1 MAKTTAPL
9 LSFGGSGQI
18 GKTQV
23 YASWRGVKYARRYV
37 VPSNPNSTSQ
47 QATRGVFKWLT
58 QVWKL
63 LDPAAQTPWFV
74 FAKGKPLTDRN
85 AWIKSNLFDLRGTD
99 LAPVTVITS
108 LMASPGA
115 NGGLALASAVSADL
129 TGHHLGVTVTPP
141 TLPSGWAY
149 VASHGIAM
157 KQQNANTDA
166 FYTSV
171 YDTDAANPG
180 ALDFNMG
187 AAGTYVFSA
196 WAEYTKPD
204 GSTAYSP
211 SISGAQVIA

>member
-23 YASWRGVKYARRYV
+23 YGTWRGVKYARRYV

-63 LDPAAQTPWFV
+63 LDPAAQTPWFQ

-85 AWIKSNLFDLRGTD
+85 SFIKSNLANLRGTD
-99 LAPVTVITS
+99 LAPVTVITAFE
-108 LMASPGA
+108 ASPGV

-129 TGHHLGVTVTPP
+129 TGHHLGITVTPP
-141 TLPSGWAY
+141 TLPSGWTY
-149 VASHGIAM
+149 VASHAVAL

-166 FYTSV
+166 FYTSY
-171 YDTDAANPG
+171 YDSDASNPG
-180 ALDFNMG
+180 AIDINLG
-187 AAGTYVFSA
+187 AAMTAVWSA
-196 WAEYTKPD
+196 WIEYTKPD
-204 GSTAYSP
+204 GSTAFSP
-211 SISGAQVIA
+211 SVSGTQVIA